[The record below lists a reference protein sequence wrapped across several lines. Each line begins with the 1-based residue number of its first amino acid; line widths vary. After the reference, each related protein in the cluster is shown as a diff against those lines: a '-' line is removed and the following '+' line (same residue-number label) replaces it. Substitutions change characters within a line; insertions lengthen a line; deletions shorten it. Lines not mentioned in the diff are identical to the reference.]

1 MPMLAAV
8 TCFARR
14 RRMHFRDSDAAAA
27 PELIDQGQHQ
37 LGPAGDHR
45 HRWRDRDEPAPVVDM
60 PGRELRRPR
69 APPSG
74 RQEGWRLPRD
84 GGPAE
89 LGSRRRRHATVAA
102 GSEQEEA
109 RGQPGRQRSS
119 AAVALKKAPAAA
131 GGARA
136 GSGAASSPSSGASS
150 PAAVLC
156 AVCLEEVR
164 PGEAAALPCSHSYH
178 PGCVLPWFAAH
189 GACPCCRAAVPSPA
203 GRRTTNL

>member
-1 MPMLAAV
+1 MLAAV

-14 RRMHFRDSDAAAA
+14 RRMHCRASAAAAA

-60 PGRELRRPR
+60 PGRELTRLR

-74 RQEGWRLPRD
+74 RQGGWRLPRD

-89 LGSRRRRHATVAA
+89 LGSRRRRHQATVAA

-109 RGQPGRQRSS
+109 RGKPGRQRSS
-119 AAVALKKAPAAA
+119 AAVALKKAPA
-131 GGARA
+131 A

-164 PGEAAALPCSHSYH
+164 RGEAAALPCSHSYH
-178 PGCVLPWFAAH
+178 PGCVLPWLAAH